1 MTKAKAVKVEM
12 ANTIDSEVLAEMAI
26 EKAYYEKV
34 EADYVAK
41 KEAERIEAERIE
53 AEYAS
58 LGLTTIDSD
67 TYTKCR
73 SFYTANKS
81 LEQKAEKV
89 GELRSA
95 VAMHLVDELGYD
107 TPEHWISPNT
117 RDSKSALSTAQYSDS
132 LNMFSTFIG
141 DTYKGLLPKTLSN
154 GIKFALGTEDVDD
167 YGKNHPR
174 RKLIID
180 AGRQPASI
188 QKDFA
193 KIAME
198 LVKERE
204 VESMTDDEKAEAE
217 ANTDH
222 QQVME
227 CFNKLVKAI
236 EKKKSQAFGRD
247 VAKDIQS
254 LGRKLN
260 ASASDVAEADRLAA
274 EVEPNH

>member
-1 MTKAKAVKVEM
+1 MTKA
-12 ANTIDSEVLAEMAI
+12 IEVNATT
-26 EKAYYEKV
+26 
-34 EADYVAK
+34 
-41 KEAERIEAERIE
+41 
-53 AEYAS
+53 
-58 LGLTTIDSD
+58 LGLTTIGDD
-67 TYTKCR
+67 TFDICR
-73 SFYTANKS
+73 SYYTANQT
-81 LEQKAEKV
+81 LERKAEKV

-95 VAMHLVDELGYD
+95 LAMHLVDELGYD

-193 KIAME
+193 KIAMG
-198 LVKERE
+198 LVNDRKA
-204 VESMTDDEKAEAE
+204 ESMTDDEKVAHLMRYL
-217 ANTDH
+217 TRSG
-222 QQVME
+222 QVAP
-227 CFNKLVKAI
+227 VTPPW
-236 EKKKSQAFGRD
+236 
-247 VAKDIQS
+247 
-254 LGRKLN
+254 
-260 ASASDVAEADRLAA
+260 RLFFVFLPLQGLPHLQMFPSPRIPSRRRAPRA
-274 EVEPNH
+274 HVGLS

>member
-1 MTKAKAVKVEM
+1 MTKAKSK
-12 ANTIDSEVLAEMAI
+12 AI
-26 EKAYYEKV
+26 EVNATT
-34 EADYVAK
+34 
-41 KEAERIEAERIE
+41 
-53 AEYAS
+53 
-58 LGLTTIDSD
+58 LGLTTIGDD
-67 TYTKCR
+67 TFEICR

-81 LEQKAEKV
+81 LEREVETV

-95 VAMHLVDELGYD
+95 LAMHLVDEKGYK
-107 TPEHWISPNT
+107 TPEHWISPYT
-117 RDSKSALSTAQYSDS
+117 KDSKSALSRVEYSDL
-132 LNMFSTFIG
+132 LNMFSTFLG
-141 DTYKGLLPKTLSN
+141 DTYKGLLPNRLSN

-167 YGKNHPR
+167 YGMNHPR

-193 KIAME
+193 KIAMG
-198 LVKERE
+198 LVNDRKA
-204 VESMTDDEKAEAE
+204 ESMTEDEKAEAE

-236 EKKKSQAFGRD
+236 EKKKSEAVGKD

-254 LGRKLN
+254 LGKKLN
-260 ASASDVAEADRLAA
+260 ASATDA
-274 EVEPNH
+274 VEPNH

>member
-1 MTKAKAVKVEM
+1 MTKA
-12 ANTIDSEVLAEMAI
+12 IEVNATT
-26 EKAYYEKV
+26 
-34 EADYVAK
+34 
-41 KEAERIEAERIE
+41 
-53 AEYAS
+53 
-58 LGLTTIDSD
+58 LGLATITDD
-67 TYTKCR
+67 TFDLCR
-73 SFYTANKS
+73 SYYTANQT
-81 LEQKAEKV
+81 LERKAEKV

-95 VAMHLVDELGYD
+95 LAMHLVDELGYD
-107 TPEHWISPNT
+107 TPEHWISPHT
-117 RDSKSALSTAQYSDS
+117 KDSKSALSKAQYSDL

-141 DTYKGLLPKTLSN
+141 DTYKGLLPNRLSN

-167 YGKNHPR
+167 YGMNHPR

-193 KIAME
+193 KIAMG
-198 LVKERE
+198 LVNDRKA
-204 VESMTDDEKAEAE
+204 ESMTDDEKAEAE

-236 EKKKSQAFGRD
+236 EKKKSQAFGKD

-274 EVEPNH
+274 

>member
-1 MTKAKAVKVEM
+1 MSK
-12 ANTIDSEVLAEMAI
+12 AI
-26 EKAYYEKV
+26 EVNATT
-34 EADYVAK
+34 
-41 KEAERIEAERIE
+41 
-53 AEYAS
+53 
-58 LGLTTIDSD
+58 LGLTTIGDD
-67 TYTKCR
+67 TFEICR

-81 LEQKAEKV
+81 LEREVETV

-95 VAMHLVDELGYD
+95 LAMHLVDEKGYK
-107 TPEHWISPNT
+107 TPEHWISPYT
-117 RDSKSALSTAQYSDS
+117 KDSKSALSRVEYSDL

-141 DTYKGLLPKTLSN
+141 DTYKGMLPKTLSN

-180 AGRQPASI
+180 AGRQPASV

-193 KIAME
+193 KIAMD
-198 LVKERE
+198 LVKDRKLKA
-204 VESMTDDEKAEAE
+204 MTEDEKAEAE

-236 EKKKSQAFGRD
+236 EKKKSEAVGKD

-254 LGRKLN
+254 LGKKLN
-260 ASASDVAEADRLAA
+260 ASATDA
-274 EVEPNH
+274 VEPNH

>member
-1 MTKAKAVKVEM
+1 MTKA
-12 ANTIDSEVLAEMAI
+12 IEVNATT
-26 EKAYYEKV
+26 
-34 EADYVAK
+34 
-41 KEAERIEAERIE
+41 
-53 AEYAS
+53 
-58 LGLTTIDSD
+58 LGLTTITDD
-67 TYTKCR
+67 TFDIFR
-73 SFYTANKS
+73 SYYTANQT
-81 LEQKAEKV
+81 LERKAEKV

-95 VAMHLVDELGYD
+95 LAMHLVDEKGYD

-117 RDSKSALSTAQYSDS
+117 SGSKSLLSRVEYSDL

-198 LVKERE
+198 LVKERKA
-204 VESMTDDEKAEAE
+204 ESMTDDEKVEAE
-217 ANTDH
+217 ANSGHVIMT
-222 QQVME
+222 E
-227 CFNKLVKAI
+227 AFNKFCKAV
-236 EKKKSQAFGRD
+236 EKHGD
-247 VAKDIQS
+247 EELAKNLAKACGVITTGLS
-254 LGRKLN
+254 KARKF
-260 ASASDVAEADRLAA
+260 
-274 EVEPNH
+274 EPSH

>member
-1 MTKAKAVKVEM
+1 MSKSIKEVK
-12 ANTIDSEVLAEMAI
+12 LL
-26 EKAYYEKV
+26 KV
-34 EADYVAK
+34 EAERI
-41 KEAERIEAERIE
+41 EAELIEAEGIEAERIE
-53 AEYAS
+53 AEYVS
-58 LGLTTIDSD
+58 LSLTTIDSY

-95 VAMHLVDELGYD
+95 LAMHLVDDKGYD

-117 RDSKSALSTAQYSDS
+117 SGSKSLLSRVEYSDL

-141 DTYKGLLPKTLSN
+141 DTYKGMLPKTLSN

-180 AGRQPASI
+180 AGRQPASV

-193 KIAME
+193 KIAMD
-198 LVKERE
+198 LVKDRKLKA
-204 VESMTDDEKAEAE
+204 MTEDEKAEAE

-236 EKKKSQAFGRD
+236 EKKKSQAVGKD

-254 LGRKLN
+254 LGKKLN
-260 ASASDVAEADRLAA
+260 ASATDA
-274 EVEPNH
+274 VEPNH

>member
-107 TPEHWISPNT
+107 TPEHWISPHT
-117 RDSKSALSTAQYSDS
+117 RDSKSRLSAIQYSDN
-132 LNMFSTFIG
+132 LNMFSTFLG
-141 DTYKGLLPKTLSN
+141 DTYKDMLPKTLSN

-188 QKDFA
+188 MKDFA

-198 LVKERE
+198 LVKERKA
-204 VESMTDDEKAEAE
+204 ESMTDDEKVEAE
-217 ANTDH
+217 ANSGHVIMT
-222 QQVME
+222 E
-227 CFNKLVKAI
+227 AFNKFCKAI
-236 EKKKSQAFGRD
+236 EKHGD
-247 VAKDIQS
+247 EDLAKNLSKPCSVITTGLS
-254 LGRKLN
+254 KARKF
-260 ASASDVAEADRLAA
+260 
-274 EVEPNH
+274 EPNH

>member
-1 MTKAKAVKVEM
+1 MSKSIKEVK
-12 ANTIDSEVLAEMAI
+12 LL
-26 EKAYYEKV
+26 KV
-34 EADYVAK
+34 EAERIEAELIEAERIEAERIEAERI
-41 KEAERIEAERIE
+41 EAERIEAERIE
-53 AEYAS
+53 AEYVS
-58 LGLTTIDSD
+58 LSLTTIDSY

-95 VAMHLVDELGYD
+95 LAMHLVDDKGYD

-117 RDSKSALSTAQYSDS
+117 SGSKSLLSRVEYSDL

-141 DTYKGLLPKTLSN
+141 DTYKGMLPKTLSN

-180 AGRQPASI
+180 AGRQPASV

-193 KIAME
+193 KIAMD
-198 LVKERE
+198 LVKDRKLKA
-204 VESMTDDEKAEAE
+204 MTEDEKAEAE

-236 EKKKSQAFGRD
+236 EKKKSQAVGKD

-254 LGRKLN
+254 LGKKLN
-260 ASASDVAEADRLAA
+260 ASATDA
-274 EVEPNH
+274 VEPNH